1 MYKYIILLLLGAFV
15 SSCDNFLTKETIS
28 DLPADGFP
36 SNEKDAEGL
45 VAGMYDAIQTTLETN
60 YFYWGDYRSDA
71 VERNRNNGDL
81 NLFYNTLSPTHATS
95 NWNNIYKVIL
105 SANISI
111 KYLPSLNSGDAASK
125 SYMLAEA
132 LTVRAWMYFYAV
144 RVWGR
149 VPLITEPY
157 ENKEGQQLYYPRADL
172 DLIYTQIEKDL
183 KQAISLFGV
192 TAPSS
197 CYRVSRGLASAILT
211 DFYMWR
217 KDYPNAISASD
228 YFVNPATNT
237 YAYADSKTWKQIF
250 ISPETSKEN
259 IFVLYWDYASD
270 GEQDIVKQLGGG
282 KQSNAQVKISRAV
295 WNKFVNRKNWDVRFA
310 LSLDTLHL
318 YNGVGTLEESSYD
331 IINEEMGVAD
341 DYCTKWL
348 ELDPL
353 TGEYSKI
360 IASDANYQIP
370 LYRYSGVMLLRAE
383 AFARRNEGNDL
394 SEAVSIVNQIRQ
406 RFSTE
411 HNLTGGETQE
421 ELIDIIDE
429 ERLLE
434 LWCEGTRWFD
444 LARRG
449 DLKEVMDQ
457 VFINERGIPEGF
469 GDEQYIL
476 WPIHQSAFSANPELV
491 GDQNPGYVE
500 G

>member
-1 MYKYIILLLLGAFV
+1 MYKYIFLLLLSAFV
-15 SSCDNFLTKETIS
+15 SSCENFLTKETIT

-45 VAGMYDAIQTTLETN
+45 ITGMYDAIQDALETN
-60 YFYWGDYRSDA
+60 YFYWGEYRSDA
-71 VERNRNNGDL
+71 IERNRNNGDL

-95 NWNNIYKVIL
+95 NWNSLYKIIL
-105 SANISI
+105 SANVAI
-111 KYLPSLNSGDAASK
+111 KYIPALNDGDEANK
-125 SYMLAEA
+125 SSMLAEA
-132 LTVRAWMYFYAV
+132 LTARAWMYFYAV

-157 ENKEGQQLYYPRADL
+157 ENKEGQQLYYSRADL
-172 DLIYTQIEKDL
+172 DLVYTQIENDL
-183 KQAISLFGV
+183 KQAVNLFGV
-192 TAPSS
+192 TAPTS
-197 CYRVSRGLASAILT
+197 CYRISRGVASAILT
-211 DFYMWR
+211 DFYMWK
-217 KDYPNAISASD
+217 KDYSNAILASD
-228 YFVNPATNT
+228 YFANTSTNP
-237 YAYADSKTWKQIF
+237 YAYANSDTWKQIF
-250 ISPETSKEN
+250 INPASSKEN
-259 IFVLYWDYASD
+259 IFVLYWDYTSD
-270 GEQDIVKQLGGG
+270 GEQGIVKQIGGG
-282 KQSNAQVKISRAV
+282 QQSNAQVKISRTV
-295 WNKFVNRKNWDVRFA
+295 WNKFVNRKEWDPRFA

-318 YNGVGTLEESSYD
+318 YNGVGTLDENSYD
-331 IINEEMGVAD
+331 MINDNMGIAD

-353 TGEYSKI
+353 TGEYPKI
-360 IASDANYQIP
+360 VASDADYEIP
-370 LYRYSGVMLLRAE
+370 FYRYSGIMLLRAE
-383 AFARRNEGNDL
+383 AYARRNEGNDL
-394 SEAVSIVNQIRQ
+394 NEAISIINQIRQ

-411 HNLTGGETQE
+411 HNLTGSETQT

>member
-1 MYKYIILLLLGAFV
+1 MYKYIILLFLGAFV
-15 SSCDNFLTKETIS
+15 SSCENFLTKETIT

-45 VAGMYDAIQTTLETN
+45 ITGMYDAIQDALETN
-60 YFYWGDYRSDA
+60 YFYWGEYRSDA
-71 VERNRNNGDL
+71 IERNRTNGDL

-95 NWNNIYKVIL
+95 NWNSLYKVIL
-105 SANISI
+105 SANVAI
-111 KYLPSLNSGDAASK
+111 KYIPALNGGDEANK
-125 SYMLAEA
+125 SSMLAEA
-132 LTVRAWMYFYAV
+132 LTARAWMYFYAV

-172 DLIYTQIEKDL
+172 DLVYTQIENDL
-183 KQAISLFGV
+183 KQAINLFGV
-192 TAPSS
+192 TAPTS
-197 CYRVSRGLASAILT
+197 CYRISRGVASAILT
-211 DFYMWR
+211 DFYMWK
-217 KDYPNAISASD
+217 KDYSNAILASD
-228 YFVNPATNT
+228 YFANTSTNP
-237 YAYADSKTWKQIF
+237 YAYANYDTWKQIF
-250 ISPETSKEN
+250 INPVSSKEN
-259 IFVLYWDYASD
+259 IFVLYWDYTSD
-270 GEQDIVKQLGGG
+270 GEQGIVKQIGGG
-282 KQSNAQVKISRAV
+282 QQSNAQVKISRTV
-295 WNKFVNRKNWDVRFA
+295 WNKFVNRKEWDPRFA

-318 YNGVGTLEESSYD
+318 YNGVGTLDENSYD
-331 IINEEMGVAD
+331 MINENMGIAD

-353 TGEYSKI
+353 TGEYPKI
-360 IASDANYQIP
+360 IASDADYEIP
-370 LYRYSGVMLLRAE
+370 FYRYSGIMLLRAE
-383 AFARRNEGNDL
+383 AYVRRNEGNDL
-394 SEAVSIVNQIRQ
+394 NEAISIINQIRQ
-406 RFSTE
+406 RFSAE
-411 HNLTGGETQE
+411 HNLTGSETQT

-434 LWCEGTRWFD
+434 LWCEGARWFD

-449 DLKEVMDQ
+449 NLKEIMDQ